1 MIFKFSYPIC
11 SYAVSYNKNLTFFD
25 QVNVFL
31 RVLYIKFEETEERGE
46 NDLADCPG
54 GNKVSHHCPW
64 VTFSFKDLKDVDL
77 TTSGTGICDA

>member
-1 MIFKFSYPIC
+1 MLYHITIILLLSYPC
-11 SYAVSYNKNLTFFD
+11 LDFE
-25 QVNVFL
+25 VNVFP